1 MLILVAVTVT
11 VAKDGGLFETAR
23 TAKTGTQK
31 EADRENLVAAAVGAY
46 DARSQEVKEDEL
58 KQNLGNEWSIE
69 NQTNYYKVTSPNG
82 NEFKVNIKN
91 ATVEDNTGGT
101 GGDDVPSES
110 QITVNAEEEIPNGSY
125 FVANPKEV
133 IDETTG
139 NWYNIFDLYAESE
152 KELNKFTIEEEDAKA
167 TYKGTKM
174 QKSIGADDYFVD
186 TNNKIIYDSATDDND
201 VVIGWQMDGK
211 DSTESV
217 INNVF
222 IKIGDY
228 FLTDMCEAF
237 SENKVIKDASK
248 IVLPNTITN
257 IDWCFNQCTN
267 LEKAP
272 NLPTSITAIDKCFG
286 GCTALKEVTYLGT
299 VEQFKQI
306 DGYATCGDSGLVI
319 HCTDGDYTVQ

>member
-46 DARSQEVKEDEL
+46 DARSQEVKEEEL
-58 KQNLGNEWSIE
+58 KQNLGNEWRVE

-110 QITVNAEEEIPNGSY
+110 QITIAVGSTMPAGCCLT
-125 FVANPKEV
+125 AN
-133 IDETTG
+133 
-139 NWYNIFDLYAESE
+139 E
-152 KELNKFTIEEEDAKA
+152 KELKDEITGKYYIAGDIYAASEEEVETFYNMKKD
-167 TYKGTKM
+167 TDLRYDYKGSTMPSIAEDSGEKILNDTTNGIAYITK
-174 QKSIGADDYFVD
+174 
-186 TNNKIIYDSATDDND
+186 TNNGNITGWFVEGRDLNQTIISRIF
-201 VVIGWQMDGK
+201 VQ
-211 DSTESV
+211 
-217 INNVF
+217 
-222 IKIGDY
+222 IGDVN
-228 FLTDMCEAF
+228 LTDIQNSF
-237 SENKVIKDASK
+237 QGKTDLKQIPK
-248 IVLPNTITN
+248 LPMSITN
-257 IDWCFNQCTN
+257 ISGCF
-267 LEKAP
+267 
-272 NLPTSITAIDKCFG
+272 S

-299 VEQFKQI
+299 IEQFKQI